1 MDAVVERIMQI
12 IDDDDDDDDDDE
24 EFSFMEYHKT
34 RKTR

>member
-12 IDDDDDDDDDDE
+12 IDDDDDDDDDE